1 MVAKIKWEAKNGSR
15 VVKNGSQNQM
25 GSQKW

>member
-1 MVAKIKWEAKNGSR
+1 MVAGWSKMVAKIKWEAKNGS
-15 VVKNGSQNQM
+15 QNQM